1 MRSIPP
7 ERWNAPVSPASGQI
21 LYAGPETGSS
31 SGAAESEQFHAH
43 RAAIPIRQDFRKE
56 NLITYL
62 EKPPNTA
69 PKILIR

>member
-1 MRSIPP
+1 
-7 ERWNAPVSPASGQI
+7 
-21 LYAGPETGSS
+21 LYAGPEAGSS

-62 EKPPNTA
+62 EKPPNTV